1 MKTITLLSAGLLV
14 SIVLS
19 GIMAVTGT
27 RIGEKG
33 RKDIIRRCCVNIIC
47 AVLTIA
53 LCFVWGKENGYTEGS
68 GNFIAAAAVVIGII
82 VMICGIVEI
91 KKTLGETKDDLITE
105 ELSDIRVI
113 HVGMNNK
120 ILEGTAD
127 GKKRRFP
134 MMGADKDLARQ
145 LKRKEIS
152 KVTVTYH
159 TSDNR
164 IESIYHD

>member
-1 MKTITLLSAGLLV
+1 M
-14 SIVLS
+14 
-19 GIMAVTGT
+19 
-27 RIGEKG
+27 
-33 RKDIIRRCCVNIIC
+33 RRCCVNIIC

-53 LCFVWGKENGYTEGS
+53 LCFVWGKENGYTEGN
-68 GNFIAAAAVVIGII
+68 GNFIAAAAVVTGII
-82 VMICGIVEI
+82 VMICGIVEM
-91 KKTLGETKDDLITE
+91 KKTIGETKDDLITE

-134 MMGADKDLARQ
+134 MMGADKNLARQ
-145 LKRKEIS
+145 LKRRGIT

-159 TSDNR
+159 TSGNR
-164 IESIYHD
+164 IESICYD